1 MSAYGLVF
9 VLITA
14 ALSTVANLMM
24 RAGIDAAG
32 GFTPATL
39 QELLSAL
46 MRLFIHPVFV
56 AGFLAYVLANV
67 AWFRTIASEPL
78 SIAYPAL
85 VGLTF
90 ILLTS
95 GAAAFLSEPVST
107 RKVIGL
113 AVILAGILLVS
124 LEKGTT

>member
-1 MSAYGLVF
+1 
-9 VLITA
+9 
-14 ALSTVANLMM
+14 MM

-39 QELLSAL
+39 QELVAAL
-46 MRLFIHPVFV
+46 LRLFIHPVFV
-56 AGFLAYVLANV
+56 SGFLAFVLANV

-78 SIAYPAL
+78 SIAYPLL

-90 ILLTS
+90 IFLTS
-95 GAAAFLSEPVST
+95 GAAAFLNEPVSV
-107 RKVIGL
+107 RKVVGL

-124 LEKGTT
+124 LEKGTTL